1 MMIHQGQGTSRLAQN
16 CNCILLTSD
25 I

>member
-1 MMIHQGQGTSRLAQN
+1 MMIHQGHGTSRLAQN